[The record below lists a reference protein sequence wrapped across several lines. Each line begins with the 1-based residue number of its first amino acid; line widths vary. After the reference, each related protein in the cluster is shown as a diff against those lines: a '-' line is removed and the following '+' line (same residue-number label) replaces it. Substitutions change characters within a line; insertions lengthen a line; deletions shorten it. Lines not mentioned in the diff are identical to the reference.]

1 MLGDTHS
8 ATLLLCS
15 RIAFGSIRRDCQN
28 SRQTARASGCLCAGT
43 CNTTVG
49 AYRSTW
55 TCTKSTRLWRGEST
69 LIRKIQQYNV
79 LYICIYMI
87 RYVLYWILYVLY
99 YILYVYIYAYIY
111 IHTYINQICDMC
123 VPISLSPRH
132 FCCTPLK
139 DSSNVA
145 ARRPVLSCHA
155 SCPGQNA
162 WMRRRLGSFLVSE
175 RVLQR
180 GNTVKGNVYPWKDNI
195 MKHQWKHVS
204 NHEKILKRSLKKIMK
219 TLKFEA
225 WPSNCSKSLPSASDW
240 DT

>member
-28 SRQTARASGCLCAGT
+28 SRQTARAAGCLCAGT
-43 CNTTVG
+43 CNTTAG

-69 LIRKIQQYNV
+69 LIRKIQKYNV
-79 LYICIYMI
+79 LYIC
-87 RYVLYWILYVLY
+87 
-99 YILYVYIYAYIY
+99 VYIYIWIDMYYIIYYMYIYMHIYIY
-111 IHTYINQICDMC
+111 ILWHVC
-123 VPISLSPRH
+123 VSHFRKATPISLSPRH

-195 MKHQWKHVS
+195 MKHQWKHV
-204 NHEKILKRSLKKIMK
+204 
-219 TLKFEA
+219 
-225 WPSNCSKSLPSASDW
+225 
-240 DT
+240 